1 MVPAVRPL
9 QQLLLSPA
17 SFFEERPPAETL
29 PIAIGIVVGFAIA
42 LTLSIALLGIL
53 LAGAVDATVTMDNPD
68 RPPEPICAQHA
79 DDPDSIID
87 DRCDQPETIERDA
100 GELVQETVYDY
111 LWLGFVGP
119 FLLWIIGTVVLF
131 SVGRL
136 AGGSP
141 SVLGA
146 VSLAGWAALPEFLRL
161 GVGLGGLWFVL
172 SDLTLTELEQAPAV
186 FEAAMAPVEPV
197 LFVASVITLA
207 WQWTLLTGGLSQDA
221 DLPWRTAGIAV
232 GIPLVI
238 FFIFGV
244 L

>member
-9 QQLLLSPA
+9 RELLLSPA

-29 PIAIGIVVGFAIA
+29 PIAIGIVASFVIA
-42 LTLSIALLGIL
+42 LTISIALLGIL

-79 DDPDSIID
+79 DDPGSTFGE
-87 DRCDQPETIERDA
+87 RCDEPETIERDA
-100 GELVQETVYDY
+100 GEIVQEAIYNY

-119 FLLWIIGTVVLF
+119 FVLWAIGTAVLF
-131 SVGRL
+131 SAGRL

-141 SVLGA
+141 SLLGA
-146 VSLAGWAALPEFLRL
+146 VSLAGWAVLPEFLRL
-161 GVGLGGLWFVL
+161 GIGLGGLWYVL
-172 SDLTLTELEQAPAV
+172 SDLSLTDPERAPAV
-186 FEAAMAPVEPV
+186 FEAAMAPIEPV
-197 LFVASVITLA
+197 LLAASVITLA
-207 WQWTLLTGGLSQDA
+207 WQWVLLTGGLSEDA
-221 DLPWRTAGIAV
+221 DLPWRTAGFAV

-238 FFIFGV
+238 FFVFGV